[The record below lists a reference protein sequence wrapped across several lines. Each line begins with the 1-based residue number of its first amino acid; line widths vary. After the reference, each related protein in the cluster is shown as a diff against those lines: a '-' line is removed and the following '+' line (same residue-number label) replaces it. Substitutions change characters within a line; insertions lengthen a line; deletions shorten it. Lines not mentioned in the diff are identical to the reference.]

1 MLSPPFAHFL
11 SPLLLPFAR
20 FCLPLALFFSSL
32 LSPLRSLSCCALC
45 ASGFA
50 PAWRTV
56 RFEFGVACSLL
67 LRFPCAR
74 HSQVRALSRLSF
86 FSRLLTVTLGVTPLY
101 TDCNNQFIQGRA
113 KDNRAQQQHAT
124 ANTQRHSGG
133 RWKFRNS
140 VNRTESALNAR
151 PSCGCRQ
158 RAHC

>member
-1 MLSPPFAHFL
+1 MRKHRACNHHPRHYTLFGTALLTGIPFRNFCLFFSLSLSLFPVSDVILPPLVFSLHFPMLSPPFAHFL

-86 FSRLLTVTLGVTPLY
+86 FLV
-101 TDCNNQFIQGRA
+101 C
-113 KDNRAQQQHAT
+113 
-124 ANTQRHSGG
+124 
-133 RWKFRNS
+133 
-140 VNRTESALNAR
+140 
-151 PSCGCRQ
+151 
-158 RAHC
+158 